1 MPSARDTPTA
11 SPLDSAVT
19 KVFRRVVPLFIVML
33 VCNQLNRSNI
43 GYAQV
48 HLEADVGIGAAAYGF
63 GAGPFFVA
71 YAIFELPSNVLMERY
86 GPKVWLTR
94 IMVSWGLVSAAMA
107 FVNGPVMFYVLRFL
121 LGVAEAGFFPA
132 SIFYFSRWLP
142 GSHRGRATA
151 MFVAGSSIAA
161 AISGPVSGPLLSLDG
176 AGGIT
181 GWQWLFGI
189 EGMLSV
195 VVGCVAYRL
204 LDSKIKDARWLSGAE
219 QRALTDSVEREDEAR
234 RREAG
239 AGAGTTSRWKLL
251 LNPQVLVF
259 CGIYPPPPVRR
270 PDGPGPE
277 TPHPPPVPGPAT
289 PSLLPR
295 PVPPTQGL
303 P

>member
-1 MPSARDTPTA
+1 
-11 SPLDSAVT
+11 
-19 KVFRRVVPLFIVML
+19 
-33 VCNQLNRSNI
+33 
-43 GYAQV
+43 
-48 HLEADVGIGAAAYGF
+48 
-63 GAGPFFVA
+63 
-71 YAIFELPSNVLMERY
+71 
-86 GPKVWLTR
+86 
-94 IMVSWGLVSAAMA
+94 
-107 FVNGPVMFYVLRFL
+107 
-121 LGVAEAGFFPA
+121 
-132 SIFYFSRWLP
+132 
-142 GSHRGRATA
+142 

-204 LDSKIKDARWLSGAE
+204 LDSMIKDARWLSGAE
-219 QRALTDSVEREDEAR
+219 QRALADSVEREDEAR

-270 PDGPGPE
+270 PDGPGPD
-277 TPHPPPVPGPAT
+277 TPQPPPVPGPAT